1 MTIVD
6 RKHLD
11 GLYRS
16 DLLNSTAVSL
26 YLSLSLSLSLSV
38 CVCVCVLLSVRVRL
52 SVLFQCFVVFFG
64 LHLMYAACD
73 RQNISINQSPTTHL
87 IRCRQPPR
95 TYWRPLNLLPAAE
108 QNSNNYLVFDRVV
121 TVLYESTSLLVTRC
135 TLSYAGRR
143 PEAVACLRDAPRIQR
158 ALAVDDVLYH
168 CLESQLPF
176 RRLLPPL
183 PDIDPDLDLLDCAI
197 IGLRCVEC
205 TENKSM

>member
-1 MTIVD
+1 MQLVTDKTLASI
-6 RKHLD
+6 
-11 GLYRS
+11 
-16 DLLNSTAVSL
+16 SL
-26 YLSLSLSLSLSV
+26 PPPTSS
-38 CVCVCVLLSVRVRL
+38 
-52 SVLFQCFVVFFG
+52 
-64 LHLMYAACD
+64 AAGS
-73 RQNISINQSPTTHL
+73 RREHIGGQ
-87 IRCRQPPR
+87 
-95 TYWRPLNLLPAAE
+95 LNLLPVAE

-168 CLESQLPF
+168 CLKSQLPF